1 MLKNGFTLVELI
13 IVVAIIG
20 ILTSI
25 VYPSYS
31 DYVRRANRS
40 DAKIVLSELSQRQ
53 ERFFTENLR
62 YAGNFTALSNGAVT
76 AGNGIAVYIEGSNG
90 NLNAADSGQNYK
102 LRLLGANG
110 TAFTLNATANSVRQL
125 KDDSCLWF
133 SIASTGFQ
141 DAQTDNCWDR

>member
-1 MLKNGFTLVELI
+1 MLKNGFSLIELI

-40 DAKIVLSELSQRQ
+40 DAKIILTELAQRQ

-62 YAGNFTALSNGAVT
+62 YAGNFTALTNSAVAAANGVPVYVDDSNGQLDVT
-76 AGNGIAVYIEGSNG
+76 E
-90 NLNAADSGQNYK
+90 SGQDYK
-102 LRLLGANG
+102 IRLLGVTN
-110 TAFTLNATANSVRQL
+110 TVYTLNATANSAQQL

-133 SIASTGFQ
+133 SIASSGFQ
-141 DAQTDNCWDR
+141 DAQSDNCWER